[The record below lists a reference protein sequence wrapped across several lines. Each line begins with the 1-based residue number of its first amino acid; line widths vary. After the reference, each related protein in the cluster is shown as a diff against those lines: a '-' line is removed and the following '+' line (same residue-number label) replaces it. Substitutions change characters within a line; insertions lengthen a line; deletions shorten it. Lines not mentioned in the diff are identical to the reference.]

1 MQPVNALR
9 PTLVTVPGSFMSASA
24 VQPRKQSSGM
34 AVTPAGMV
42 TSVSAVQPVKADLSM
57 VVTVSGMGAAV
68 SALQLSNARS
78 PMAVTV
84 PAYLTFS
91 SFVQSA
97 KHLPGTA
104 VMAAGRVVFV
114 RLAQVSNAPRP
125 RLCSPSG
132 SVTAVSPSPAR
143 PKSPISVTPLGMD
156 RPVSLEHMAMP

>member
-1 MQPVNALR
+1 
-9 PTLVTVPGSFMSASA
+9 MSVSA

-34 AVTPAGMV
+34 VLTPAGMV
-42 TSVSAVQPVKADLSM
+42 TSVSAVQPVKAALSM
-57 VVTVSGMGAAV
+57 AVTVSGIGAAV

-104 VMAAGRVVFV
+104 VMAVGRVVFV
-114 RLAQVSNAPRP
+114 RLAQESNAPRP
-125 RLCSPSG
+125 RLCNPSG
-132 SVTAVSPSPAR
+132 SVTAVSQLPAR
-143 PKSPISVTPLGMD
+143 PKSPIPVTPLGMD

>member
-1 MQPVNALR
+1 M
-9 PTLVTVPGSFMSASA
+9 
-24 VQPRKQSSGM
+24 
-34 AVTPAGMV
+34 
-42 TSVSAVQPVKADLSM
+42 QPVKADAPIS
-57 VVTVSGMGAAV
+57 VTVSGMGAAV

-84 PAYLTFS
+84 PAYLTVS
-91 SFVQSA
+91 SFVQLA

-114 RLAQVSNAPRP
+114 RLVQEPNAPRP

-132 SVTAVSPSPAR
+132 SVTAVSPLPAR

-156 RPVSLEHMAMP
+156 IPVSLEHMAMP

>member
-1 MQPVNALR
+1 
-9 PTLVTVPGSFMSASA
+9 MSASA

-34 AVTPAGMV
+34 VLTPAGMV
-42 TSVSAVQPVKADLSM
+42 ISVSAVQPVKADAPIS
-57 VVTVSGMGAAV
+57 VTVSGMGAAV

-114 RLAQVSNAPRP
+114 RLAQESNAPRP

-132 SVTAVSPSPAR
+132 SVMAVSPLPAR
-143 PKSPISVTPLGMD
+143 PKSPIPVTPLGMD
-156 RPVSLEHMAMP
+156 MPVSLEHMAMP

>member
-1 MQPVNALR
+1 MQPVNALW

-42 TSVSAVQPVKADLSM
+42 TSVSAVQPVKADAPIS
-57 VVTVSGMGAAV
+57 VTVSGMGAAV

-84 PAYLTFS
+84 PAYLTLS

-114 RLAQVSNAPRP
+114 RLVQVSNAPRP

-143 PKSPISVTPLGMD
+143 PKSSISVTPLGMD
-156 RPVSLEHMAMP
+156 IPVSLEHMAMP

>member
-1 MQPVNALR
+1 
-9 PTLVTVPGSFMSASA
+9 
-24 VQPRKQSSGM
+24 
-34 AVTPAGMV
+34 
-42 TSVSAVQPVKADLSM
+42 
-57 VVTVSGMGAAV
+57 
-68 SALQLSNARS
+68 
-78 PMAVTV
+78 MAVTV

-114 RLAQVSNAPRP
+114 RLAQESNAPRP

-132 SVTAVSPSPAR
+132 SVMAVSPLPAR
-143 PKSPISVTPLGMD
+143 PKSPIPVTPLGMD